1 MPAMPH
7 ISGDVFQALRDEIR
21 RLGGGL
27 SPRAMLPH
35 VTEAGLGQPGAL
47 ARIPQEISEGVDH
60 RIGVFWRDDIR
71 LAVSKEPLRV
81 EGKSVTTTGKPAAI
95 KSQSLDATAPFCCR
109 IFAAVSGTTPISEA

>member
-1 MPAMPH
+1 MRSIAAVREVASRPGKTMPAMPH

-47 ARIPQEISEGVDH
+47 ARIPQELFPGVDH
-60 RIGVFWRDDIR
+60 RIGGFRRDEIR
-71 LAVSKEPLRV
+71 LAGRSADT
-81 EGKSVTTTGKPAAI
+81 EGGG
-95 KSQSLDATAPFCCR
+95 QSR
-109 IFAAVSGTTPISEA
+109 

>member
-1 MPAMPH
+1 MRSTAAVREVASRPGETMPAMPH

-47 ARIPQEISEGVDH
+47 ARIPQEISQGVDH

-71 LAVSKEPLRV
+71 LAGQQGAT
-81 EGKSVTTTGKPAAI
+81 EGGGKV
-95 KSQSLDATAPFCCR
+95 C
-109 IFAAVSGTTPISEA
+109 